1 MTEKSIITTL
11 KPTELTIL
19 QNSFFNRIIV
29 VKIGAEWCGPCKKIK
44 PSWNEWIQK
53 ASPNIIIADL
63 DGDQDENIEL
73 IGTLRTKKMM
83 KGIPVIFA
91 YYGDI
96 QRDHWYIPDDSV
108 IGGDMNQ
115 VNAFF
120 ERCTK
125 KALTLYK

>member
-1 MTEKSIITTL
+1 MTEKNIITTL
-11 KPTELTIL
+11 NPLELTTL
-19 QNSFFNRIIV
+19 QKSFSNRIIV
-29 VKIGAEWCGPCKKIK
+29 IKIGAEWCGPCKKIK
-44 PSWNEWIQK
+44 PTWNEWIEK
-53 ASPNIIIADL
+53 ASQNIIIADL

-73 IGTLRTKKMM
+73 IGNLKTKKMM

-96 QRDHWYIPDDSV
+96 KRDHWYIPDDSV
-108 IGGDMNQ
+108 IGGDINQ

-125 KALTLYK
+125 KAITLSK

>member
-125 KALTLYK
+125 KAMTLSK

>member
-11 KPTELTIL
+11 KPAELTTL
-19 QNSFFNRIIV
+19 QNSFSNRIIV

-53 ASPNIIIADL
+53 TLPNIIIADL

-91 YYGDI
+91 YHCDI
-96 QRDHWYIPDDSV
+96 RRDHWYIPDDSV
-108 IGGDMNQ
+108 IGGDLIQ

-125 KALTLYK
+125 KAMTLSN